1 MRVRYT
7 HLISAR
13 ADVFV
18 GIFGGC
24 LGFFMHEKERPA
36 RQQRPLLDLLPT
48 PPPPY
53 SAAARASMGRQTQQ
67 QDSAARLAA
76 LSARLAQYTNANSTS
91 TTAATAT
98 STATATTTA
107 ASAVSHGAGQQEQ
120 SPNTFLFRL
129 AVMLFITYFVKS
141 VLTLFE
147 YVLNLA
153 LYSMVLGAVV
163 SFVRPGPKDGP
174 MLTMLGYLEAT
185 VNPAYVLV
193 VENATRILGGPILAV
208 LNFIKFNTSAG
219 AGAANGGGPAL
230 MC

>member
-1 MRVRYT
+1 M
-7 HLISAR
+7 
-13 ADVFV
+13 F
-18 GIFGGC
+18 
-24 LGFFMHEKERPA
+24 
-36 RQQRPLLDLLPT
+36 QLPT
-48 PPPPY
+48 PSPPY

-98 STATATTTA
+98 ATSTITA
-107 ASAVSHGAGQQEQ
+107 ASAVSHGSGKQEQ

-141 VLTLFE
+141 VLSLFE

-174 MLTMLGYLEAT
+174 MLMMLGYLEAT
-185 VNPAYVLV
+185 VNPVYVLV

-230 MC
+230 VR